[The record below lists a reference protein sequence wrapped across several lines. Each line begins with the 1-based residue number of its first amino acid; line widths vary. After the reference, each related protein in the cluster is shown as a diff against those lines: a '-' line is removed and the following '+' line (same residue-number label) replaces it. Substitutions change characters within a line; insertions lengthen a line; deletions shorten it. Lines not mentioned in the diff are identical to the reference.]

1 MDHHHH
7 HHRAVSQL
15 VDRAVR
21 QWEARRKAAAAS
33 AIAASPPPAAFTI
46 ALERE
51 AGTQGTAV
59 AHEMGRMLG
68 WQVWDHE
75 LLERVAQDMGL
86 RSRLLKSVDEWQQS
100 WLVEIA
106 EAFLSA
112 PLVSES
118 SPPVTEIEYVDHLV
132 KIVLALGIHGECVIV
147 GRGAGFLLPPETT
160 LRVRLIGAER
170 DRIGE
175 LARCKGISESQ
186 AARELRTLDRERTDF
201 VRKNFSKDPT
211 DPRLYDLLLNAPRLS
226 VAQRA
231 EVIIEALRRIQAHAA
246 ETQPLRSVS

>member
-1 MDHHHH
+1 MDHHN
-7 HHRAVSQL
+7 RAVNQL

-21 QWEARRKAAAAS
+21 QWESRRQAAAAQ
-33 AIAASPPPAAFTI
+33 AYAASPLPVPFTI

-51 AGTQGTAV
+51 AGTQGTMV
-59 AHEMGRMLG
+59 AQEVGRMLG

-86 RSRLLKSVDEWQQS
+86 RSRLLKSVDERQQS

-112 PLVSES
+112 PVVSKS

-132 KIVLALGIHGECVIV
+132 KVVLTLGLHGECVIV
-147 GRGAGFLLPPETT
+147 GRGAGFILPLETT
-160 LRVRLIGAER
+160 LRVRLIGEER

-175 LARCKGISESQ
+175 LARARGISEAE
-186 AARELRTLDRERTDF
+186 AAREVRTLDRERTHF
-201 VRKNFSKDPT
+201 VKKNFSRDPN
-211 DPRLYDLLLNAPRLS
+211 DPRQYDLILNALRLT
-226 VAQRA
+226 VAERA
-231 EVIIEALRRIQAHAA
+231 EVIIDALHRFQAHAA
-246 ETQPLRSVS
+246 ETVAERPVS

>member
-1 MDHHHH
+1 MDHHY
-7 HHRAVSQL
+7 RSVSQM

-21 QWEARRKAAAAS
+21 QWEARRQAAAAQ
-33 AIAASPPPAAFTI
+33 AYAASPSPAAFTI

-51 AGTQGTAV
+51 AGTQGTVV
-59 AHEMGRMLG
+59 AQEVGKHLG

-86 RSRLLKSVDEWQQS
+86 RTRLLKSVDERQQS

-112 PLVSES
+112 PVVSQS
-118 SPPVTEIEYVDHLV
+118 SPPVTQIEYVDHLV

-147 GRGAGFLLPPETT
+147 GRGAAFILPPDTT
-160 LRVRLIGAER
+160 LRVRLIGAEQ

-175 LARCKGISESQ
+175 LIRTQGLSERE
-186 AARELRTLDRERTDF
+186 AAGQIRTLDRERTDF
-201 VRKNFSKDPT
+201 VRRNFSKDPT
-211 DPRLYDLLLNAPRLS
+211 DPRHYDLILNAPRLS
-226 VAQRA
+226 VPQRA
-231 EVIIEALRRIQAHAA
+231 DVIIETLHCFQARANENIALRAF
-246 ETQPLRSVS
+246 S